1 MRVMWAVSGVAAL
14 AVGGIMLSAPAL
26 AADIPEVA
34 PVEIAPPPPPA
45 PAFSWNGPYVG
56 VFGVGL
62 FFTEFCDVVKQE
74 SFASANS
81 ESCCNQPEDL
91 YGAGVQVGFNFGN
104 GRFLAGIEG
113 QIGGLHYGPEIL
125 WAVAAN
131 LRAGVVLGE
140 RVLVY
145 AEAGIGTTI
154 APNIPFLTAG
164 GGVEIALGDRLSI
177 FGEGKA
183 VFLQGGGGPNY
194 IGTAVFAGIN
204 LHFGR

>member
-1 MRVMWAVSGVAAL
+1 MWAVSGVAAL
-14 AVGGIMLSAPAL
+14 AVSGMMLSAPAL

-62 FFTEFCDVVKQE
+62 LFTDFCEEVKVVQG
-74 SFASANS
+74 ASANS
-81 ESCCNQPEDL
+81 ESCCYQPEDL

-113 QIGGLHYGPEIL
+113 QIGGLHIGENVL

-154 APNIPFLTAG
+154 DPNILFATAG
-164 GGVEIALGDRLSI
+164 GGIEVALGDRFSI
-177 FGEGKA
+177 FGEAKA
-183 VFLQGGGGPNY
+183 VFLPDGPGF